1 MQQYLVFF
9 SIILWAEFQV
19 ASTGDTGPDLCL
31 SVISDVLG
39 SLSVQPYDAARS
51 NVAKFFSKTVC
62 SVASKTL
69 GQRDGTCTSV
79 TAIHLKSFEF

>member
-19 ASTGDTGPDLCL
+19 ASMGETGPDLCL

-51 NVAKFFSKTVC
+51 KVAKFFSKTVC

-69 GQRDGTCTSV
+69 GQRDRCVGH
-79 TAIHLKSFEF
+79 ILL